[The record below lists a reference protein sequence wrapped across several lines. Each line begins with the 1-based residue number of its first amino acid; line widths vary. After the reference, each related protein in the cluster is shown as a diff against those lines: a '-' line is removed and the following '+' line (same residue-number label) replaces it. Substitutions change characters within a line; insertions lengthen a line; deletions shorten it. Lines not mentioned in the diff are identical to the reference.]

1 MPRQAGVSCD
11 GTPAPANRGQATP
24 RRLDRTAGASRPAV
38 TVLVN
43 VLTDSPW
50 PGAMAAARMGSW
62 RVSALDREVPHED
75 AASGHRGRGC
85 VGCRRR
91 GGCGPGPG
99 SDRGDHRERHRADCS
114 AHAGCA
120 GRDAFQNSCRTNRR
134 RSSAFSF
141 AAVKHGR
148 TTEEAIAAVRRN
160 PETSFDLVD
169 IVASAGL
176 APGGRR
182 AVTAQIR
189 ANTTYLLV
197 NDVGQDEKPAAW
209 IITPLAAG
217 GAPTGAAAPAP
228 DAEVQ
233 MRDLRFVGDSTL
245 PRRGTVRVR
254 NVGWAPHFA
263 LAFPLRRGAS
273 RSPFVGRSR
282 ATPSARSDASLIS
295 ATRSS

>member
-1 MPRQAGVSCD
+1 VSNEQK
-11 GTPAPANRGQATP
+11 AE
-24 RRLDRTAGASRPAV
+24 LSV
-38 TVLVN
+38 FV
-43 VLTDSPW
+43 
-50 PGAMAAARMGSW
+50 
-62 RVSALDREVPHED
+62 
-75 AASGHRGRGC
+75 
-85 VGCRRR
+85 
-91 GGCGPGPG
+91 
-99 SDRGDHRERHRADCS
+99 
-114 AHAGCA
+114 
-120 GRDAFQNSCRTNRR
+120 
-134 RSSAFSF
+134 

-273 RSPFVGRSR
+273 RSAFRRAIQGDSERALGRVVDFRNALELTSI
-282 ATPSARSDASLIS
+282 L
-295 ATRSS
+295 TRGAVADQEVKFNRRGRYALVCFFEGHQAQGMYRIVTVR